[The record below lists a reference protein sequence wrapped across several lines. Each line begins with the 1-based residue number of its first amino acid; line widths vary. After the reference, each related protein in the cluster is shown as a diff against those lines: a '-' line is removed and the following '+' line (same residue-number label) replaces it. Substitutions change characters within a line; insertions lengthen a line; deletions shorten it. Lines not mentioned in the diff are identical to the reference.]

1 MHEYFN
7 ANKPQGSTRSQNA
20 IQNRWLLIQKCV
32 NKFCGIKSI
41 IDRRHESGK
50 NEADRVCEPFL
61 NVNDF
66 PTNSLYFCD
75 LLKF

>member
-32 NKFCGIKSI
+32 NKFCGIKSA

-50 NEADRVCEPFL
+50 NEAYRVCDSFPKCKQFSNEFFVFL
-61 NVNDF
+61 
-66 PTNSLYFCD
+66 
-75 LLKF
+75 